1 MIKRVIEISVAC
13 NLSVK
18 NRQLVLKTQKS
29 QQTAP
34 IEDLGAVII
43 DTPMVNMS
51 QPALVSLAQEN
62 VSVILCDQQHLP
74 SAVLLPMYG
83 HHLHGK
89 IVKAQ
94 AMVKEPVRK
103 RLWQS
108 IVRHKIHEQSLCLE
122 RIGEMKYA
130 RRLQGMI
137 KTVLSGDTSLVEAQ
151 AARIY
156 FKALFGRNFH
166 RNDANLLENPL
177 LNYGYSLMRSLCLRA
192 CVAAG
197 LTPALSLCHKNQ
209 YNPYALGDDL
219 MEICRPLVDFHV
231 YNMKELDLIE
241 EISPRTKTQILEI
254 MIWRAKWHQAET
266 SLLVAIQKYAQS
278 LTKVILGEQKEIEF
292 PEIL

>member
-1 MIKRVIEISVAC
+1 MIKRVIEISIAC
-13 NLSVK
+13 NLSLK
-18 NRQLVLKTQKS
+18 DRQLVLKTQKS
-29 QQTAP
+29 QHSAP

-51 QPALVSLAQEN
+51 QPVLVSLAKEN

-89 IVKAQ
+89 IAKAQ
-94 AMVKEPVRK
+94 ALVKEPLRK

-108 IVRHKIHEQSLCLE
+108 IVQQKICEQGRCLE
-122 RIGEMKYA
+122 RAGEEKAA
-130 RRLQGMI
+130 RRLYGLA
-137 KTVLSGDTSLVEAQ
+137 KTVLSGDSTLVEAQ
-151 AARIY
+151 AARFY
-156 FKALFGRNFH
+156 FKTLFGSEFH
-166 RNDANLLENPL
+166 RGDITAPENPL
-177 LNYGYSLMRSLCLRA
+177 LNYGYSLMRALCLRA

-197 LTPALSLCHKNQ
+197 LNPALSLCHKNQ

-231 YNMKELDLIE
+231 YGMKEFGLT
-241 EISPRTKTQILEI
+241 EISPQTKPQLLEM
-254 MIWRAKWHQAET
+254 MIWRAKWQKAET
-266 SLLVAIQKYAQS
+266 SLLVAVQKYAQS